1 MKVFVF
7 VQLNWSVH
15 RVILGIERQLPD
27 FQFRYLESNVP
38 YPLETFKELYNWC
51 DVMLTNLE
59 ASRIL
64 TKCFSSFMD
73 FKKVL
78 YISHGAIENQVVT
91 SYDPIS
97 KYGMTTEYL
106 KPFFPCNI
114 TPYFTP
120 NGVDPTLFKYTER
133 DGKLKTLGWCGCPDI
148 KSKRVE
154 WANDI
159 SLRSNLEL
167 KIGYKISF
175 YDIIEWYQTI
185 DLLVVTAGPE
195 LYSETGPL
203 PPFEAIV
210 SGVPVI
216 GTYVGNFSKIPGPKF
231 FTVEQAVS
239 IIEHLKEN
247 PQIVKQLAKD
257 QYDYV
262 MNNYTFEKIAPL
274 WRRALEFS

>member
-7 VQLNWSVH
+7 VQLHWSVH
-15 RVILGIERQLPD
+15 RVILGIEKQLPD

-38 YPLETFKELYNWC
+38 YQLETFKELYYWS

-59 ASRIL
+59 AIRIL
-64 TKCFSSFMD
+64 KNCFSNFLD
-73 FKKVL
+73 FKKIL
-78 YISHGAIENQVVT
+78 FISHGAIENQVVT
-91 SYDPIS
+91 NYDPVA

-114 TPYFTP
+114 TPFFTP
-120 NGVDPTLFKYTER
+120 NGVDPSLFTYKER
-133 DGKLKTLGWCGCPDI
+133 TGELKTLGWCGCPDI

-154 WANDI
+154 WIHDI
-159 SLRSNLEL
+159 GSKTNLKVE
-167 KIGYKISF
+167 IGYGLSF
-175 YDIIEWYQTI
+175 YHILEWYQTI
-185 DLLVVTAGPE
+185 DLLVVTAGPD
-195 LYSETGPL
+195 LYLETGPL

-231 FTVEQAVS
+231 FTVEQSVA

-247 PQIVKQLAKD
+247 PEIMKQLAKD
-257 QYDYV
+257 QYEYV

-274 WRRALEFS
+274 WRRALQFS